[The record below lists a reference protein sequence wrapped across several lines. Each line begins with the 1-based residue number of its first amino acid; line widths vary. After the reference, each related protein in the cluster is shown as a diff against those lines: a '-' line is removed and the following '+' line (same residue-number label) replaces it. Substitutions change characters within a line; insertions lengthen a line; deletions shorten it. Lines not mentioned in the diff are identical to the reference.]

1 MKNIDMKK
9 QQKWIATLVCIIT
22 IFTVSA
28 HITGVFHSKHVSAK
42 SLSYKYEITTI
53 NPSQN
58 KPRKVYHANSIVPDR
73 ENHAIIF
80 TDINTGETIALSQYV
95 INNIAS
101 NKDNAD

>member
-1 MKNIDMKK
+1 MENMDMRK
-9 QQKWIATLVCIIT
+9 QWKWIAALVCIIAV
-22 IFTVSA
+22 FAVSA
-28 HITGVFHSKHVSAK
+28 HIADAFHPKHVSAE

-58 KPRKVYHANSIVPDR
+58 KPRKVYHTNSITPDR

-80 TDINTGETIALSQYV
+80 TDVNTGETIALSQYV

-101 NKDNAD
+101 NQDNAD